1 MPVGFLSDEAL
12 MKHELL
18 APAGNIEAGYAA
30 LHYGADAVYLGLT
43 KFSARAGAE
52 NFTADELDEFTAYA
66 HSLNRKVFVAL
77 NTILTEAEVQELA
90 ETFEAVRRARVDALI
105 VQDLGVFYLAKRML
119 PEVELHASTQMAVH
133 NAEGAKFLQSVG
145 FKRVVLAREL
155 SVAEIK
161 AIAAACP
168 GLDLEV
174 FVHGALCYSYSGQC
188 LFSALEYGKSANRG
202 RCVYPCRGIFSRE
215 ERAGAPVCGLPR
227 DVPYGNARNDY
238 KNEMFSPSP
247 DLPVQGGKSACGM
260 RLPRRDASR
269 NDLHSEENIGI
280 RSHLFSMKDLALEE
294 AVLEIPALSLKIE
307 GRKKSPLYVA
317 AVTNYYRHI
326 LDGRKKDLNE
336 AEDIKQ
342 IFSRPWCRFHFNGKN
357 KEVTDEHF
365 VGHRG
370 LCIGKVE
377 RVGKGRL
384 GFKTAHTVARYDGV
398 QIDSGHDEKPF
409 GFGVKALFVNGK
421 PAFEA
426 KAGQYVEI
434 ELPDERPHLAV
445 GAPVYLASS
454 SAVKGKYDYVKPKA
468 GAFRNLTPL
477 EVVVE
482 IGAGEVWAYC
492 KIVLNHGQIARWKPD
507 HQSSRTSAPVGGRT
521 SDNSTAIYPNF
532 DDFSDVSVAVSG
544 VFEPAKDVA
553 KVEDAVRSAFAKT
566 GGTAFAVRELEV
578 RNPLGRFVP
587 VSVLNELRRA
597 LLEKCGEMDG
607 ACGMRLPRRDAPC
620 DDAQRKA
627 VALKVAEVALDMDV
641 AAVDVSA
648 DVWFKLPQICRNMAK
663 LAAVVRGL
671 YERGARQFIAENYYA
686 FELMR
691 GYKDVRLGAG
701 SFIYVMNS
709 YATAALQEFG
719 AVFATLA
726 LESSP
731 ENMRAVAGDSA
742 LPVAQVIKAYPPLF
756 TSAVCIRPNACKDCR
771 RGVKAYQLK
780 KDGKTYTAVS
790 KDCQIQLFDNVP
802 YEREAVDGV
811 SYVISEEK

>member
-1 MPVGFLSDEAL
+1 

-77 NTILTEAEVQELA
+77 NTILTEAEVRELS
-90 ETFEAVRRARVDALI
+90 ETFEAIRRARVDALI
-105 VQDLGVFYLAKRML
+105 IQDLGVFYLAKRML
-119 PEVELHASTQMAVH
+119 PDVELHASTQMAVH

-202 RCVYPCRGIFSRE
+202 RCIYPCRSLFCKE
-215 ERAGAPVCGLPR
+215 AG
-227 DVPYGNARNDY
+227 
-238 KNEMFSPSP
+238 E
-247 DLPVQGGKSACGM
+247 
-260 RLPRRDASR
+260 
-269 NDLHSEENIGI
+269 

-370 LCIGKVE
+370 LVIGKVE

-384 GFKTAHTVARYDGV
+384 GFKTSHTVARYDGV
-398 QIDSGHDEKPF
+398 QVDSGNDEKPF

-434 ELPDERPHLAV
+434 ELPDDRPHLAA

-454 SAVKGKYDYVKPKA
+454 SAVKGKYEYVKPRP
-468 GAFRNLTPL
+468 GVFRNLTPL
-477 EVVVE
+477 DVVVE
-482 IGAGEVWAYC
+482 VGAREVWAYC

-507 HQSSRTSAPVGGRT
+507 HQSSRTSMYAPVGGRT

-620 DDAQRKA
+620 DDALRKA

-641 AAVDVSA
+641 AAVYVSA

-709 YATAALQEFG
+709 YATAALREFG

-742 LPVAQVIKAYPPLF
+742 LPVAQVIKAYPLLF

-771 RGVKAYQLK
+771 RGVKTYQLK